1 MTTKR
6 QDFCN
11 DHKIHHVHCSL
22 IKANNG
28 QKIDHIWTKALFKN
42 IMNYNKKYFP
52 QSYQRGVLFAK
63 HLKLFHLVHLEMC
76 GTKKE

>member
-42 IMNYNKKYFP
+42 IMNYNKN
-52 QSYQRGVLFAK
+52 
-63 HLKLFHLVHLEMC
+63 LFHKVINEEFSLQN
-76 GTKKE
+76 T

>member
-42 IMNYNKKYFP
+42 IMNCNKN
-52 QSYQRGVLFAK
+52 
-63 HLKLFHLVHLEMC
+63 LFHKVINEEFSSQN
-76 GTKKE
+76 T

>member
-42 IMNYNKKYFP
+42 IMNYNKN
-52 QSYQRGVLFAK
+52 
-63 HLKLFHLVHLEMC
+63 LFHKVINEEFSSQN
-76 GTKKE
+76 T